1 MSGLQ
6 RVSKDE
12 IARKVNSQDSR
23 FENVRIVVSKL
34 DTREQ
39 YVAEITR
46 LWTDVQRR
54 FVAIG
59 KFLVY
64 AKSTLPHGEY
74 EDMVERDLPFG
85 RSMAHAFKKIAEIV
99 LRRHLKDDDLPRDYR
114 AAYALLTLPDDKL
127 ALAQD
132 RGLLRIDTTR
142 QTAEAFR
149 REVLPPPPR
158 SLPRLRS
165 LQRQREKVLAD
176 IEKLRAKLTAL
187 EDQIQEVGGDVAG
200 LDLDGG
206 PIIDGNATMIVDPAP
221 EPIG

>member
-1 MSGLQ
+1 MSTLQ
-6 RVSKDE
+6 RSSKDE

-23 FENVRIVVSKL
+23 FENVRIIVGKL

-39 YVAEITR
+39 YVAEINR

-74 EDMVERDLPFG
+74 EDMIERDLPFG
-85 RSMAHAFKKIAEIV
+85 RSMAHAFKKIGEMIM
-99 LRRHLKDDDLPRDYR
+99 RRQLKDDDLPRDYR
-114 AAYALLTLPDDKL
+114 AAYMLLSLPDDKL
-127 ALAQD
+127 ALAQE

-142 QTAEAFR
+142 QMAEAFR
-149 REVLPPPPR
+149 REIVPPPPL
-158 SLPRLRS
+158 SAPRLRS

-176 IEKLRAKLTAL
+176 MERLQAKLASL
-187 EDQIQEVGGDVAG
+187 EIQIQEISSDM
-200 LDLDGG
+200 LDLDKQGG
-206 PIIDGNATMIVDPAP
+206 SVIDGEVTVITDIDTLPA
-221 EPIG
+221 